1 MTKLI
6 VVDMDGTFLNDNKTY
21 DKEKFTKIY
30 QELERK
36 NIKFTV
42 ASGNQYYQLVS
53 FFKDFPD
60 IIYVA
65 ENGAIVRNQKEILK
79 LSYFSDESSKVIYN
93 FLLKQPELEFLVSGV
108 KSAYFPI
115 SYSVRYYDVSTHYYY
130 HLKKINE
137 LADIKDHIV
146 KFNISC
152 PDDKTVY
159 YVNFLKEN
167 LSDYCDVTSSGH
179 GDIDIIQP
187 GIHKAHG
194 LQELG
199 TLLNIPLSEMTAF
212 GDGGNDLEMIKE
224 VGDGVA
230 MANAD
235 PALLQVANH
244 TTTSNNEQGVLTYI
258 TDNIL

>member
-6 VVDMDGTFLNDNKTY
+6 AVDMDGTFLNDNKTY
-21 DKEKFTKIY
+21 DKDKFTKIY

-60 IIYVA
+60 VIYVA

-108 KSAYFPI
+108 ESAYFPI
-115 SYSVRYYDVSTHYYY
+115 RYSVRYYDVSTHYYY

-146 KFNISC
+146 KFAISC
-152 PDDKTVY
+152 PDD
-159 YVNFLKEN
+159 
-167 LSDYCDVTSSGH
+167 TSSGH